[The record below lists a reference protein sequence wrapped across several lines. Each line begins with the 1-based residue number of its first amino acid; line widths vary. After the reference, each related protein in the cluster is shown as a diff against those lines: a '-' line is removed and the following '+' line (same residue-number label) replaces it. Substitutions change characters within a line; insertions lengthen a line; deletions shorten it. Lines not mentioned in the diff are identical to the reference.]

1 MMTEYF
7 EVVGRDGA
15 ARLGELRLA
24 DPVTTPGLA
33 DELLVDAGSEWV
45 RDREEPAGSEDVL
58 TVLPHRG
65 LPGGTPDEVAAAFA
79 PVEER
84 ASATAD
90 PSAVV
95 ISSATA
101 ADYGAD
107 AYVLSGARRLD
118 GHGTALQEAIAR
130 TRRAIPP
137 DTALYLPG
145 VATPA
150 SVPLLAYAGV
160 DLVDT
165 DRAVIAG
172 TRGHY
177 LTTEGRTPLDTLTEL
192 PCACPACRTGLDAF
206 DREDCVD
213 HNVNALE
220 ATLRTVRQR
229 IRDGRLRDYLDG
241 QVRHLPWLTAGYRS
255 FDEEWAYLEERT
267 PVLRRAS
274 LTATTDDALRRVEI
288 RRFADRVTTRYR
300 CRFDAPLV
308 LLPCSAR
315 KPYSDS
321 QSHKQFYDAIRHRG
335 HVVSMTSPIGVVP
348 TELEL
353 TYPAQH
359 YDAAVTGR
367 WSESEVAFVTTVLDR
382 YLDRTDYPYVV
393 AHVPDEGYRTVVERA
408 TADRDLS
415 VSVTVADHPTT
426 TESLG
431 RLDAALDGEPT
442 YSEAE
447 RLEHTI
453 RGIADVQFG
462 DGAGDALF
470 DDPSIVG
477 RYPKLRVDQDGEQV
491 ATLVPQYGTLA
502 FTIAGARRWVAS
514 AAPTLRVAIDD
525 FVPHGN
531 VLAPGIREAS
541 DGIRPGDEVVVEGP
555 AAFGV
560 GRAEMSGPEMERS
573 TRGVA
578 VDVRHVEEL

>member
-1 MMTEYF
+1 MTEYF

-33 DELLVDAGSEWV
+33 DDVVVDGGSEWV
-45 RDREEPAGSEDVL
+45 GDREEPTGADDAL
-58 TVLPHRG
+58 TILPHRG
-65 LPGGTPDEVAAAFA
+65 LPGGTPDEVTEAFA
-79 PVEER
+79 P
-84 ASATAD
+84 TAAAGD
-90 PSAVV
+90 ADYPSAVV
-95 ISSATA
+95 ISPTTAT
-101 ADYGAD
+101 DYGAD

-118 GHGTALQEAIAR
+118 GHGEALREALVA
-130 TRRAIPP
+130 TRREIPP

-145 VATPA
+145 TATPA
-150 SVPLLAYAGV
+150 VVPLLAYAGV

-165 DRAVIAG
+165 DRAVLEG

-177 LTTEGRTPLDTLTEL
+177 LTTEGRTPVVDLDEL
-192 PCACPACRTGLDAF
+192 PCACPACDTPVEDF
-206 DREDCVD
+206 TSEDCVA

-241 QVRHLPWLTAGYRS
+241 QVRHVPWLTAGYRE
-255 FDEEWAYLEERT
+255 FDAEWGYLEERT
-267 PVLRRAS
+267 PVVRRS
-274 LTATTDDALRRVEI
+274 EITATTDDTLRRVEI
-288 RRFADRVTTRYR
+288 RRFADRVTSRYR

-359 YDAAVTGR
+359 YDTAVTGR
-367 WSESEVAFVTTVLDR
+367 WSASEVEFVSAVLDR
-382 YLDRTDYPYVV
+382 YLDRTDYPSVV
-393 AHVPDEGYRTVVERA
+393 AHVPDEGYREVVERA
-408 TADRDLS
+408 TADRDLD
-415 VSVTVADHPTT
+415 VTYTVADHPTT
-426 TESLG
+426 SRSL
-431 RLDAALDGEPT
+431 RQLSEALEGEPT

-453 RGIADVQFG
+453 RSIADFQFG

-470 DDPSIVG
+470 STPSLVG
-477 RYPKLRVDQDGEQV
+477 RYPKLRVDEDGQQV

-502 FTIAGARRWVAS
+502 FTIAGARQWADS
-514 AAPTLRVAIDD
+514 DAPTLTVAIDD

-531 VLAPGIREAS
+531 VLAPGVLEAS
-541 DGIRPGDEVVVEGP
+541 PAIRPGDEVVVSGP
-555 AAFGV
+555 GAFAV
-560 GRAEMSGPEMERS
+560 GRAEMSGPEMAAS
-573 TRGVA
+573 TRGIA
-578 VDVRHVEEL
+578 VSVRHVEER